1 MHTIRLALVDDHKL
15 FLEGMVAVLSKEVD
29 IEVVDFFNT
38 AKEALSKLDFEDID
52 LLITDISMPE
62 MNGLEFVNHVKKK
75 NINLKILVI
84 SMFQQIQPFKGIDG
98 YLLKETSFENLIDAI
113 KQIVLHNKTCFYSN
127 YEKPQTDPL
136 DFNKT
141 IITTR
146 EKEIIQLISEEYS
159 TTDIAEK
166 LFLSKHTIET
176 HKKNIFLKLQV
187 HNAAGLIKKAA
198 YLGYL

>member
-1 MHTIRLALVDDHKL
+1 MHNIRLALVDDHKL
-15 FLEGMVAVLSKEVD
+15 FLEGMVTILSKEED
-29 IEVVDFFNT
+29 IEVIDFFHS
-38 AKEALSKLDFEDID
+38 AKDALANLNFEDLD

-62 MNGLEFVNHVKKK
+62 MNGLEFIKQLKK
-75 NINLKILVI
+75 NNPNLKILVV
-84 SMFQQIQPFKGIDG
+84 SMFQHIQSFNGIDG

-113 KQIVLHNKTCFYSN
+113 KQIVLHNKTYFYSN
-127 YEKPQTDPL
+127 YEIPKTEQL
-136 DFNKT
+136 EFNKT

-146 EKEIIQLISEEYS
+146 EKEIILLISEEYS

-166 LFLSKHTIET
+166 LFLSKHTIDT

>member
-1 MHTIRLALVDDHKL
+1 
-15 FLEGMVAVLSKEVD
+15 LSCYQ
-29 IEVVDFFNT
+29 
-38 AKEALSKLDFEDID
+38 
-52 LLITDISMPE
+52 LLIVVLI
-62 MNGLEFVNHVKKK
+62 GLVR
-75 NINLKILVI
+75 
-84 SMFQQIQPFKGIDG
+84 P
-98 YLLKETSFENLIDAI
+98 
-113 KQIVLHNKTCFYSN
+113 N
-127 YEKPQTDPL
+127 YPL

-159 TTDIAEK
+159 TANIAVK

>member
-15 FLEGMVAVLSKEVD
+15 FLDGMVAVLSKEID

-38 AKEALSKLDFEDID
+38 AKEALNKLDFEDLD

-62 MNGLEFVNHVKKK
+62 MNGLEFINQVKKK
-75 NINLKILVI
+75 NLNLKILVI
-84 SMFQQIQPFKGIDG
+84 SMFQQIQSFKDIDG
-98 YLLKETSFENLIDAI
+98 YLLKETSFENLIDTI

-127 YEKPQTDPL
+127 YEKPQTEQL

-166 LFLSKHTIET
+166 LFLSKHTIDT

>member
-1 MHTIRLALVDDHKL
+1 MPTIRLALVDDHKL
-15 FLEGMVAVLSKEVD
+15 FLEGMVAVLSKEID
-29 IEVVDFFNT
+29 IEVVDFFNS

-62 MNGLEFVNHVKKK
+62 MNGLEFVNQVNKK
-75 NINLKILVI
+75 NPNLKILVI
-84 SMFQQIQPFKGIDG
+84 SMFQQIEPFKGIDG

-113 KQIVLHNKTCFYSN
+113 KQIVFHNKTCFYSN
-127 YEKPQTDPL
+127 YEKPQTAPL
-136 DFNKT
+136 DFKKT

>member
-62 MNGLEFVNHVKKK
+62 MNGLEFVNQVKKK

-98 YLLKETSFENLIDAI
+98 YLLKETSFENLIDTI

-136 DFNKT
+136 DFKKT

-159 TTDIAEK
+159 TANIAEK

>member
-15 FLEGMVAVLSKEVD
+15 FLAGMVAVLSKEVD

-62 MNGLEFVNHVKKK
+62 MNGLEFVNQVKKK

-113 KQIVLHNKTCFYSN
+113 KQIVLHNKTCFYAN

-159 TTDIAEK
+159 TANIAEK